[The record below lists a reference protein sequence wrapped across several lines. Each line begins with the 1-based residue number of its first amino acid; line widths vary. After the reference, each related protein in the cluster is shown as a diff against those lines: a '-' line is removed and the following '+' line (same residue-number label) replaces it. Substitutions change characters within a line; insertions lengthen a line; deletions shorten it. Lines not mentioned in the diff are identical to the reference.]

1 MLNREI
7 MKKTITDLKNNKEFL
22 KKERKIEKYEK
33 WIKIGRDEIFG
44 LSAIPAAITVSCGVP
59 GFLIY
64 GADNLAENGT
74 TAAIGLVGSLVA
86 AGAMVV
92 GSALAE
98 TYCVHDL
105 PEKQRKLIDEID
117 DTIKHNYV
125 KNGVIEYYQSQ
136 GLTENEAQEKVSEF
150 CKNDFAKG
158 PSDDCEYSYDQ
169 FDEDMDQYIEE
180 NDGFNYNDFAVLDDT
195 SEMVE

>member
-33 WIKIGRDEIFG
+33 WIKIGREEVFG
-44 LSAIPAAITVSCGVP
+44 LSAIPAALTVACGIP
-59 GFLIY
+59 GSIAY
-64 GADNLAENGT
+64 GACNPENET
-74 TAAIGLVGSLVA
+74 LAAIGLVGSFVV
-86 AGAMVV
+86 AGAMAV

-98 TYCVHDL
+98 TYCVSDL
-105 PEKQRKLIDEID
+105 PEKQGKLINEID

-136 GLTENEAQEKVSEF
+136 GLTEKEAQDKVSEF
-150 CKNDFAKG
+150 CKNDLVKG

-169 FDEDMDQYIEE
+169 FDEDMAKYIEE